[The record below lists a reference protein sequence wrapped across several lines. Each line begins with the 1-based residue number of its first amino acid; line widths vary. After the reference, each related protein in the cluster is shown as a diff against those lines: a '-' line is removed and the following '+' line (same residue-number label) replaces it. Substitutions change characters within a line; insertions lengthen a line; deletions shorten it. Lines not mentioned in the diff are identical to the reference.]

1 MDDLKKFYNQDYVDK
16 FESQDPNRILNLI
29 NLIPFNS
36 NSTVLDMACGDG
48 ALSPLICKKVKEYY
62 GIDFSEEFIEK
73 AKQKSTCKN
82 VHFIS
87 SEIVNYCDHTNER
100 FDQIVALDFTE
111 HIYDDTIINIFKAA
125 KTVLKL
131 DGQIYIHTPN
141 GNYIIEI
148 LKNIGIMKQFPEH
161 MAVRNANEN
170 KKLLALAGFKK
181 IEVTYLSHYDSLL
194 SKFHFLSHIPFI
206 GNFFV
211 ARLFLKCQ

>member
-16 FESQDPNRILNLI
+16 FENQDPNRILNLV

-36 NSTVLDMACGDG
+36 NSIVLDMACGDG
-48 ALSPLICKKVKEYY
+48 ALSLLIYNKVKEYY

-73 AKQKSTCKN
+73 AKRKSIHKN
-82 VHFIS
+82 VHFIN
-87 SEIVNYCDHTNER
+87 SEIINYCNNTSEQ

-111 HIYDDTIINIFKAA
+111 HIYDDTFINIFKAA
-125 KTVLKL
+125 KSVLKPN
-131 DGQIYIHTPN
+131 GQLYIHTPN

-161 MAVRNANEN
+161 VAVRNGNQN
-170 KKLLALAGFKK
+170 NKLLKLAGFKN
-181 IEVTYLSHYDSLL
+181 IEVSYLSHYDSLL
-194 SKFHFLSHIPFI
+194 KKFHFLSYIPFV

-211 ARLFLKCQ
+211 ARLFIKCQ